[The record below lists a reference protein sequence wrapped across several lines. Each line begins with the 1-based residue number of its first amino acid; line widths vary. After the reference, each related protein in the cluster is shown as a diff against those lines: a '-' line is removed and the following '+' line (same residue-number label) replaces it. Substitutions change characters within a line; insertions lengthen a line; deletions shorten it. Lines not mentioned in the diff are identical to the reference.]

1 MTQVETSNSSIQGL
15 KCVKITREENLYA
28 PQEKPCQLKLQ
39 KLRHTRSSSSSR
51 KNLAVLVRFALC
63 FSAASLA
70 ACSIKAYTNESRSM
84 LQGNMEKLLM
94 SRCGA
99 SNFIHVT
106 YWYVVIYTHMQ
117 LYKHRFARF
126 GHGILGP
133 ASSKYQ
139 KPGSLMIFANAM
151 VKV

>member
-15 KCVKITREENLYA
+15 KCVKITREENLYPPHPLETNDSSRNLKFFNSRFEMCKITREENLY

-39 KLRHTRSSSSSR
+39 KLRHMRSSSSSR

-106 YWYVVIYTHMQ
+106 Y
-117 LYKHRFARF
+117 
-126 GHGILGP
+126 
-133 ASSKYQ
+133 
-139 KPGSLMIFANAM
+139 
-151 VKV
+151 